1 MQEEEEIKKEDDDV
15 KQKPIANIIII
26 FQILILLINIRT
38 LLYHIV
44 CLRSRYVRRR
54 RHVETIMYSRKYW
67 TTKLYTES

>member
-1 MQEEEEIKKEDDDV
+1 MN
-15 KQKPIANIIII
+15 PLANIIII

-54 RHVETIMYSRKYW
+54 RHVEPIMYSRKYW
-67 TTKLYTES
+67 TTKLYTETSFVL